1 MFLRFDL
8 AYRYRNPTLSD
19 TLDIEVSNTCGESWT
34 SVFRKGG
41 EELATY
47 DTLWTNFRPFT
58 AAHWKTHK
66 LDLLPYSTNGSVMIR
81 FRAINGSG
89 TSLFLDNIGIY
100 SASDP
105 TLIEN
110 ISLQASIFPNPTQDN
125 ITIKLG
131 QTGQNVN
138 VDIFDLQGRVIQKEV
153 INKSQDQIQLSL
165 SSLQSGIYFV
175 RLVSKN
181 GNAVKRIIVQ

>member
-1 MFLRFDL
+1 
-8 AYRYRNPTLSD
+8 
-19 TLDIEVSNTCGESWT
+19 
-34 SVFRKGG
+34 
-41 EELATY
+41 
-47 DTLWTNFRPFT
+47 
-58 AAHWKTHK
+58 
-66 LDLLPYSTNGSVMIR
+66 MIR

-138 VDIFDLQGRVIQKEV
+138 VDIIDLQGRIIQQGV

-165 SSLQSGIYFV
+165 ATLQSGVYFV
-175 RLVSKN
+175 RLNSQN

>member
-1 MFLRFDL
+1 
-8 AYRYRNPTLSD
+8 
-19 TLDIEVSNTCGESWT
+19 
-34 SVFRKGG
+34 
-41 EELATY
+41 
-47 DTLWTNFRPFT
+47 
-58 AAHWKTHK
+58 
-66 LDLLPYSTNGSVMIR
+66 MIR

-131 QTGQNVN
+131 QIGQNVS
-138 VDIFDLQGRVIQKEV
+138 VDIIDLQGRVIQQDE

-165 SSLQSGIYFV
+165 ASLQPGIYFV

-181 GNAVKRIIVQ
+181 GNAIKRFIVQ